1 MAIKILIKGFEFILH
16 FLILRELTPESYG
29 KYSLVTFMLHF
40 HRFIA
45 FNCIR
50 PAVLKRA
57 ETLESGISLKSSQNL
72 VSSPDDLR
80 NLHHVGL
87 FDCCLDCVC
96 FYLPF
101 D

>member
-1 MAIKILIKGFEFILH
+1 MQKLTFAMLTKISLKGFEFVLH

-29 KYSLVTFMLHF
+29 KYSLVAYMLQF

-57 ETLESGISLKSSQNL
+57 ETLESDSLLRSSQNL
-72 VSSPDDLR
+72 V
-80 NLHHVGL
+80 N
-87 FDCCLDCVC
+87 
-96 FYLPF
+96 
-101 D
+101 